1 MRFDEAVSKARIL
14 RRLKIDDVSSV
25 SEGAGRGVKVVLR
38 KSAEEVGN
46 MAEYKKCPTCKGTG
60 KVGVDDDADDVGKA
74 DHATIAKASRRVLD
88 DITETIM
95 KSNPTMSRSQ
105 AEIQATMSPE
115 YSAAHVAE
123 RRMRLGY

>member
-60 KVGVDDDADDVGKA
+60 KVGVDDDADDVGKV
-74 DHATIAKASRRVLD
+74 DHATIAKASQRVLE
-88 DITETIM
+88 DIATDIM
-95 KSNPTMSRSQ
+95 KNNPRLSR
-105 AEIQATMSPE
+105 AEATVQATMSAE

-123 RRMRLGY
+123 RKMRLGY